1 MFSEAEVVVV
11 EVMAWDGESEEGG
24 VGTKGGMGGRGRLGQ
39 GGGEGRKLRSPTV
52 VHFG

>member
-1 MFSEAEVVVV
+1 MLSETEVVVV
-11 EVMAWDGESEEGG
+11 EVMAWDGKSEEGG
-24 VGTKGGMGGRGRLGQ
+24 VGRKGGMGGRGRLRE